1 MQQKLFMARRF
12 GEEAAVFLCGS
23 GRDPLVHR
31 RTWTLSAL
39 VVVQRSTCSSVP
51 TQNLWSAT
59 TDRANIALCGTQTR
73 GKWEK
78 NLEEGPYQATI
89 ASLDASLTR

>member
-1 MQQKLFMARRF
+1 MRIRERVETPGTPAYLDTVSPCCRATFN
-12 GEEAAVFLCGS
+12 VL
-23 GRDPLVHR
+23 
-31 RTWTLSAL
+31 
-39 VVVQRSTCSSVP
+39 SVP

-73 GKWEK
+73 GKWKK
-78 NLEEGPYQATI
+78 NLEVGPYQATI